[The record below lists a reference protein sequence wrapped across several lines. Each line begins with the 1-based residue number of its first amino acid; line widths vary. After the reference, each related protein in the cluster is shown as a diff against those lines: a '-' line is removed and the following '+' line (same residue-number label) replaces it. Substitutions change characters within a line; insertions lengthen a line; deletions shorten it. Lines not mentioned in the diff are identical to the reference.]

1 MTSDYIKR
9 VIENLKIKFKTSC
22 PYELASALDVIII
35 TVPLGKVW
43 GMYKYIKRTKVIY
56 LNENLNEYEKR
67 FVLAHE
73 LGHAVLHTK
82 SNCFFTNTKNINK
95 IKKEHEANLF
105 AAQFLINFS
114 NIDELYLKEYSIDQ
128 LASYYKVPIDLLE
141 FKLKENKLM

>member
-1 MTSDYIKR
+1 M
-9 VIENLKIKFKTSC
+9 
-22 PYELASALDVIII
+22 
-35 TVPLGKVW
+35 
-43 GMYKYIKRTKVIY
+43 
-56 LNENLNEYEKR
+56 
-67 FVLAHE
+67 
-73 LGHAVLHTK
+73 
-82 SNCFFTNTKNINK
+82 NK